1 MFHVFSN
8 GQIPINMIRFYI
20 LIILFLIS
28 LLCVLRAPE
37 YHLWLLAIAVTE
49 FPLLFAG
56 ITAFVLTIGIWIQ
69 KYQLAGTAIGLIT
82 LAIYLSPVVRAYIIA
97 KDLKADMAKVLNGDI
112 ENEPPFKFAKLFSLT
127 APDYLKTILP
137 YRTYEYVKYK
147 DTLLKLDYY
156 QAHLPAGSRLVP
168 QMDETEYE
176 NIGRPC
182 IIVIHGGSWAGGDS
196 QQLPELNSYLASRGY
211 NVASI
216 NYRMAPKWQTPAPVE
231 DVQAAIAYLRLHA
244 KELHIDTNN
253 FALLGRSAG
262 AQIALLAAYT
272 MHEPAL
278 KGVVDFYGP
287 ADMVWGYSIP
297 SNPLIMDSR
306 KVMEQYIGGPYSK
319 VPQKY
324 AACSPLEFVNRQ
336 SVPTLIIHGDND
348 VLVSPEHSR
357 RLDLKLTQNG
367 IKHYWLKLPWS
378 THGFDYN
385 LNGPGGQLSTY
396 AVETF
401 LKTVT
406 QSPPASAD

>member
-1 MFHVFSN
+1 
-8 GQIPINMIRFYI
+8 MIRFYI

-28 LLCVLRAPE
+28 LLSIFRAPE

-56 ITAFVLTIGIWIQ
+56 ITTFMLVVGIWIQ
-69 KYQLAGTAIGLIT
+69 RYQTAGTVLGLIT
-82 LAIYLSPVVRAYIIA
+82 LAIFLSPIVRAYWVS
-97 KDLKADMAKVLNGDI
+97 KDIKQEMTKVFKSNVK
-112 ENEPPFKFAKLFSLT
+112 NEIPFSFAKLFSISFH
-127 APDYLKTILP
+127 DNLKTILP

-147 DTLLKLDYY
+147 DTALKFDYY
-156 QAHLPAGSRLVP
+156 RSRLSGN
-168 QMDETEYE
+168 Q
-176 NIGRPC
+176 PC
-182 IIVIHGGSWAGGDS
+182 VIMVHGGSWAGGDS
-196 QQLPELNSYLASRGY
+196 QQLPELNDHLATKGY

-231 DVQAAIAYLRLHA
+231 DIKAALAYCRQHA
-244 KELHIDTNN
+244 DELHIDTNN
-253 FALLGRSAG
+253 FVLLGRSAG

-272 MHEPAL
+272 LHDPAI
-278 KGVVDFYGP
+278 KGVIDFYGP
-287 ADMVWGYSIP
+287 ADMVWGYSVP

-306 KVMEQYIGGPYSK
+306 KVMEQYIGGTYGK

-324 AACSPLEFVNRQ
+324 AACSPLEFVDWQ
-336 SVPTLIIHGDND
+336 SVTTLIIHGDND
-348 VLVSPEHSR
+348 VLVSPDHSR

-367 IKHYWLKLPWS
+367 VKHYWLKLPWA

-401 LKTVT
+401 LKAIAEAT
-406 QSPPASAD
+406 QPPEGGAKKGIK

>member
-1 MFHVFSN
+1 
-8 GQIPINMIRFYI
+8 MIRFYI

-28 LLCVLRAPE
+28 LLCIFKAPE
-37 YHLWLLAIAVTE
+37 YHLWLLAINVTE
-49 FPLLFAG
+49 FPMLFAS
-56 ITAFVLTIGIWIQ
+56 ITIFMLAIGIWIQ
-69 KYQLAGTAIGLIT
+69 RYQMAGTVLGLIT
-82 LAIYLSPVVRAYIIA
+82 LAIFLSPIVRAYWVS
-97 KDLKADMAKVLNGDI
+97 KDIKQDMAQAFGTKENG
-112 ENEPPFKFAKLFSLT
+112 ETAFSFFRMFKSAEGVK
-127 APDYLKTILP
+127 YKTIA
-137 YRTYEYVKYK
+137 YVKYS
-147 DTLLKLDYY
+147 DTSMAMDFYPA
-156 QAHLPAGSRLVP
+156 QLPGGSRLIP
-168 QMDETEYE
+168 NMDEAEYE
-176 NIGRPC
+176 KMKRPC
-182 IIVIHGGSWAGGDS
+182 VIVVHGGSWAGGDS
-196 QQLPELNSYLASRGY
+196 QQLPELNSYLALRGY

-231 DVQAAIAYLRLHA
+231 DIKATIAYCRQHA
-244 KELHIDTNN
+244 DELHIDTDN
-253 FALLGRSAG
+253 FILIGRSAG

-324 AACSPLEFVNRQ
+324 VACSPLEFVNRQ
-336 SVPTLIIHGDND
+336 SVPTLIIHGNND

-367 IKHYWLKLPWS
+367 IKHYWLKLPWA

-401 LKTVT
+401 LKTVMGE
-406 QSPPASAD
+406 ALNK

>member
-1 MFHVFSN
+1 
-8 GQIPINMIRFYI
+8 MIRFYI
-20 LIILFLIS
+20 LVILFLIS
-28 LLCVLRAPE
+28 LLSFLRAPE

-56 ITAFVLTIGIWIQ
+56 ITTFMLVIGIWIQ
-69 KYQLAGTAIGLIT
+69 KYQLAGTVLGLIT
-82 LAIYLSPVVRAYIIA
+82 LAIFLSPIVRAYWVS
-97 KDLKADMAKVLNGDI
+97 KDVKQGMTHAFGGAITDSSPVLSNGFSFG
-112 ENEPPFKFAKLFSLT
+112 NLFKGTKGVPFN
-127 APDYLKTILP
+127 TIP
-137 YRTYEYVKYK
+137 YVKYN
-147 DTLLKLDYY
+147 DTAMSLDFYPA
-156 QAHLPAGSRLVP
+156 QLPEGSRLISN
-168 QMDETEYE
+168 MDEVEYE
-176 NIGRPC
+176 SVKRPC
-182 IIVIHGGSWAGGDS
+182 VIVVHGGSWAGGDS
-196 QQLPELNSYLASRGY
+196 QQLPELNSYLAVRGY
-211 NVASI
+211 NVAAI

-231 DVQAAIAYLRLHA
+231 DIQAAIAYLRLHA
-244 KELHIDTNN
+244 NELNIDTNN
-253 FALLGRSAG
+253 FVLLGRSAG

-272 MHEPAL
+272 LHEPAL

-287 ADMVWGYSIP
+287 ADMVWGYSVP

-306 KVMEQYIGGPYSK
+306 KVMEQYIGGTYSK

-367 IKHYWLKLPWS
+367 IKHYWLKLPWA

-396 AVETF
+396 AVESF
-401 LKTVT
+401 LNNITH
-406 QSPPASAD
+406 SPPASAY